1 MTFFRGRRDDGGFAV
16 HYEHAT
22 QPLAA
27 SFLKAAVEGDVVRLW
42 EALSRESRGLLE
54 GRYASRTGLRLA
66 RAAHVGEEPDDAR
79 VPEIAGPLGSSILR
93 ALGGAEKVN
102 AFAVSAAR
110 VISRGEAFVLL
121 LPEFQ
126 GGTFVR
132 EEEWRPAH
140 VLGFV
145 YENREWKVDLGL
157 TASLSEEAALPDPL
171 GELR

>member
-1 MTFFRGRRDDGGFAV
+1 MTFFRKRTDQGGFAV

-27 SFLKAAVEGDVVRLW
+27 AFLKAAVEGDLAVLW
-42 EALSRESRGLLE
+42 ESLSRESRGLLE
-54 GRYASRTGLRLA
+54 GRYATRTGLRLA
-66 RAAHVGEEPDDAR
+66 RVAHVGEEPDDAR
-79 VPEIAGPLGSSILR
+79 LAEIAGPLGASIVS
-93 ALGGAEKVN
+93 ALGGVGKVN
-102 AFAVSAAR
+102 AVAVSAAR
-110 VISRGEAFVLL
+110 LLSRGEAFVLL

-145 YENREWKVDLGL
+145 HENREWKVDLGL
-157 TASLSEEAALPDPL
+157 TASLSEESALPDPL